1 MLADVAV
8 SREHA
13 SAMDTSNDDAIA
25 TFIAFTGADNQMA
38 AQFLQ
43 MANNDVEMAASLFF
57 AAAEGG
63 PAPGEDDPMDGG
75 GESQGE
81 DDGSDYDDALPAMP
95 AADEPPPPV
104 PMPHKR
110 QKVELRPGPTLPNAS
125 AALLATLQQTFAL
138 KTKPAD
144 AGDAL
149 HKTINER
156 YKSWAHDT
164 DDRGL
169 AYLCQCWLRAKAA
182 AEAAGGEFTLSG
194 EAVGGGEGGY
204 PMACALHHARTL
216 LLSGEATDDGLSLF
230 EEAADESELV
240 RLLRIGGAAASAFLS
255 AVNASMT
262 DAEADQ
268 VNAPNVETLLTTLQ
282 AAQVPPP
289 GGAAPGGASSST
301 SKEWQAAYRE
311 AEGLLGLEAKA
322 GGGEPAKKPHGL
334 GARAALARRMNE
346 EAALMRNGKWSGRDA
361 EANGA
366 LRLFS
371 PAAPG
376 LLGNAGQPARVSAKP
391 TVHHEDDATIGQ
403 TQREISELR
412 ARQRGLFTAALL
424 KDKGEEGNKKAALS
438 WAAATLAA
446 NLAPP
451 SQLKET
457 DHASLKRTKEILRKR
472 ASDGSLTN
480 LGAVVLALCEPFA
493 GGDEKA
499 AKAHANFSRLDARW
513 FAREALKAAGNKK
526 AAAEPSCRDVERV
539 AAASGEA
546 NTKAQKTAAKAFGV
560 DDEEEAEA
568 EAEAAELAQAL
579 ALSSKL
585 SPGQPAAAAAGAVV
599 AAEAPTIPE
608 DFHFVTE
615 CFFLGVRALH
625 HAILPAMD
633 MLAAQTRALI
643 SKHKAPSYKG
653 LGPGELDRALQQLTA
668 AGFGPINTAIVA
680 YRAAVEG
687 ERLCELVGRFVILV
701 GAWLTHLAATP
712 PPAAPAEPPPPSRTG
727 LTGDVA
733 ALDVATAND
742 VAPIG
747 AAAFALLPA
756 YVVCDLGS
764 LLENLAFSPDGPA
777 LLARPDLGFRALVS
791 RAVCGLLGRRDL
803 LTSPFVRLKL
813 CDALHAFVQIDE
825 HKAKVRGGGGGG
837 FFGGGNLFDLVD
849 GDAACEVQLA
859 IMSLY
864 TELGLHTNTTVG
876 GSDKNG
882 QRMGLMKVLR
892 KIWDMPAAWGRCL
905 QLAAASAENAGTVA
919 DTEGFGGFAETL
931 VKELIF
937 LLNDALGRLADLKA
951 VQDEM
956 ADEET
961 WAKQPEK
968 TRKERE
974 HAAAGLQR
982 TAKGFLSL
990 AKASLNALLFLT
1002 RDGQA
1007 CAAFTSVASRA
1018 KKMAALLYKFFDT
1031 LCGPAMSTLKV
1042 KEKEKVGWNPQEML
1056 RNTAQLLLQC
1066 ATHTPQMVATFAAVD
1081 GFDASLLPKA
1091 RRILAEKCNFPPH
1104 QTEQLDAIVATLH
1117 SGSGGGGGASSS
1129 ADGEGAG
1136 GEGAAALAAMLAE
1149 VAAAKAA
1156 EAESGKGPAA
1166 LLESVNAAYTDAL
1179 EDLTFS
1185 AEGEMQEKD
1194 SAGNETGRYRHHYRQ
1209 NIADTPFEMTSRA
1222 KAKRLNHELR
1232 GLAKPGT
1239 LPAAAEGCAFV
1250 VKDEARS
1257 DVLKVL
1263 ISGPSD
1269 VHDVT
1274 RETPYGMGLFLFDF
1288 FCPAEYPEKAP
1299 VVNLMTTGDG
1309 LVRFNPNL
1317 YSDGKVCLSL
1327 IGTWHGGSAAEGWQ
1341 VPSSTN
1347 AGSTILQVIMSIQSL
1362 IMVPKPYFNE
1372 PAYEVNRGTPAGEKQ
1387 SSDYNENLRLQTMRY
1402 AMRDMIKKPP
1412 PDFEEVVKAHF
1423 RAVRPLL
1430 LRQCARWLEEST
1442 TKRREMEKVIG
1453 ELVPLLD
1460 ALEEEGSRDCADP
1473 PTAPKPTE

>member
-1 MLADVAV
+1 
-8 SREHA
+8 
-13 SAMDTSNDDAIA
+13 MDTSNDDAIA

-169 AYLCQCWLRAKAA
+169 AYLCQCWLRRRRRRGGGRRVHAERRGGRRRRGRLPDGVRPPPRARCCSAAKPPTTAFPLRGGRRRIGARAPPHRRRRRLRLPLRRQRQHDRRRGRPGQRAQRRDAA
-182 AEAAGGEFTLSG
+182 DDAAGRRCRPRRRRAG
-194 EAVGGGEGGY
+194 
-204 PMACALHHARTL
+204 ARVV
-216 LLSGEATDDGLSLF
+216 D
-230 EEAADESELV
+230 
-240 RLLRIGGAAASAFLS
+240 I
-255 AVNASMT
+255 
-262 DAEADQ
+262 
-268 VNAPNVETLLTTLQ
+268 
-282 AAQVPPP
+282 
-289 GGAAPGGASSST
+289 
-301 SKEWQAAYRE
+301 KEWRAAYRE

-322 GGGEPAKKPHGL
+322 GGEPPRSRGL
-334 GARAALARRMNE
+334 GARAASRGPPRCN
-346 EAALMRNGKWSGRDA
+346 A
-361 EANGA
+361 E
-366 LRLFS
+366 LL
-371 PAAPG
+371 PAAP
-376 LLGNAGQPARVSAKP
+376 ASSATPASSVSAKP

-568 EAEAAELAQAL
+568 EAAEPLGARTCPNCRRAAGGGGGGRGGGGGGAYHPGRLPLRHWCYSSACAPSTRDPSGDGHARRTDARAHLEAQGAVVQGVRPRRARSRAPAAHRRRLRPDQHRHRSVPRCRRGRAAVR
-579 ALSSKL
+579 ARRTIRH
-585 SPGQPAAAAAGAVV
+585 PRRRVAHTPRRDAAAGGARRAAAAEPHG
-599 AAEAPTIPE
+599 PHGRRCRPRRR
-608 DFHFVTE
+608 DGKRRRPHRRG
-615 CFFLGVRALH
+615 GVRA
-625 HAILPAMD
+625 
-633 MLAAQTRALI
+633 
-643 SKHKAPSYKG
+643 
-653 LGPGELDRALQQLTA
+653 A
-668 AGFGPINTAIVA
+668 AGV
-680 YRAAVEG
+680 R
-687 ERLCELVGRFVILV
+687 R
-701 GAWLTHLAATP
+701 
-712 PPAAPAEPPPPSRTG
+712 
-727 LTGDVA
+727 
-733 ALDVATAND
+733 
-742 VAPIG
+742 
-747 AAAFALLPA
+747 
-756 YVVCDLGS
+756 DLGS
-764 LLENLAFSPDGPA
+764 LLENLVRRTGRRC
-777 LLARPDLGFRALVS
+777 RPPRPRLRRSS
-791 RAVCGLLGRRDL
+791 RAPCALPAAATSSPRRCAAQAL
-803 LTSPFVRLKL
+803 R
-813 CDALHAFVQIDE
+813 CLHAFVQIDE

-849 GDAACEVQLA
+849 GDTACEVQLA

-905 QLAAASAENAGTVA
+905 QLAAASAECGHRRRHRGLRRLRRDAGERA
-919 DTEGFGGFAETL
+919 HLPLD
-931 VKELIF
+931 
-937 LLNDALGRLADLKA
+937 DALGRLADLKA

-990 AKASLNALLFLT
+990 AKASPT
-1002 RDGQA
+1002 R
-1007 CAAFTSVASRA
+1007 CSPSRA
-1018 KKMAALLYKFFDT
+1018 T
-1031 LCGPAMSTLKV
+1031 
-1042 KEKEKVGWNPQEML
+1042 
-1056 RNTAQLLLQC
+1056 
-1066 ATHTPQMVATFAAVD
+1066 
-1081 GFDASLLPKA
+1081 A
-1091 RRILAEKCNFPPH
+1091 RRARRSRRWRRAPRWRRCC
-1104 QTEQLDAIVATLH
+1104 T
-1117 SGSGGGGGASSS
+1117 SSS
-1129 ADGEGAG
+1129 TRCAG
-1136 GEGAAALAAMLAE
+1136 
-1149 VAAAKAA
+1149 
-1156 EAESGKGPAA
+1156 
-1166 LLESVNAAYTDAL
+1166 
-1179 EDLTFS
+1179 
-1185 AEGEMQEKD
+1185 
-1194 SAGNETGRYRHHYRQ
+1194 RRCRR
-1209 NIADTPFEMTSRA
+1209 SR
-1222 KAKRLNHELR
+1222 
-1232 GLAKPGT
+1232 
-1239 LPAAAEGCAFV
+1239 
-1250 VKDEARS
+1250 
-1257 DVLKVL
+1257 
-1263 ISGPSD
+1263 
-1269 VHDVT
+1269 
-1274 RETPYGMGLFLFDF
+1274 
-1288 FCPAEYPEKAP
+1288 
-1299 VVNLMTTGDG
+1299 
-1309 LVRFNPNL
+1309 
-1317 YSDGKVCLSL
+1317 
-1327 IGTWHGGSAAEGWQ
+1327 
-1341 VPSSTN
+1341 
-1347 AGSTILQVIMSIQSL
+1347 
-1362 IMVPKPYFNE
+1362 
-1372 PAYEVNRGTPAGEKQ
+1372 
-1387 SSDYNENLRLQTMRY
+1387 
-1402 AMRDMIKKPP
+1402 
-1412 PDFEEVVKAHF
+1412 
-1423 RAVRPLL
+1423 
-1430 LRQCARWLEEST
+1430 
-1442 TKRREMEKVIG
+1442 
-1453 ELVPLLD
+1453 
-1460 ALEEEGSRDCADP
+1460 
-1473 PTAPKPTE
+1473 